1 MSTQTTG
8 LRSGWPAR
16 SSSTWPPSSEDS
28 PRGATSV
35 TPPSATRPNAV
46 SEWCDTP
53 RCRGR
58 GSASEIR
65 SAPIASPP
73 STVTALH
80 ASPAATPEKPHGV
93 PVPRLPG
100 PCVTIARSALQHVPG
115 RQQAGVHGDRLQVAA
130 ERLARR

>member
-1 MSTQTTG
+1 M
-8 LRSGWPAR
+8 
-16 SSSTWPPSSEDS
+16 
-28 PRGATSV
+28 

-46 SEWCDTP
+46 SEWWETP

-58 GSASEIR
+58 GSASEMR

-100 PCVTIARSALQHVPG
+100 PWVTIGEVGAQHVPR
-115 RQQAGVHGDRLQVAA
+115 RQQPGVHGDRLEVAA
-130 ERLARR
+130 ERLAHGHDAGQRRRQRVSVREKAAASAPPSVIT